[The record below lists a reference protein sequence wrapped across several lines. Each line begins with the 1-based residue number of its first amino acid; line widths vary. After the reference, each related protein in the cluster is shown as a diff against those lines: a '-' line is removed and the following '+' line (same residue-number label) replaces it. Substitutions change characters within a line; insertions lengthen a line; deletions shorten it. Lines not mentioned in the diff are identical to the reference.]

1 MTSPRISLRDL
12 APGKFHTVSKVRPVG
27 SLQARRQSTGSL
39 SFYWRYSQGTHSE
52 RVLIGIHD
60 PSSPPKQLEPT
71 RAGYSLDA
79 AIRAA
84 ETLALEHHNHR
95 DRGGRP
101 ALTAA
106 REEEAA
112 LQAEAEAR
120 AATAT
125 LKHLLLEYCDHL
137 KALGRQSHGNARSI
151 FQLHVIDAFPAVAA
165 KPAANITADEFA
177 DVMRRLNRAGKAR
190 TANKLRSYAR
200 AAYQVAMASRTK
212 PSIPERFKEFGIQV
226 NPVAQT
232 EPDETANRPD
242 KNPLALEEMR
252 AYWKLIKDL
261 PGFQGALLRLH
272 LLTGGQRI
280 EQLVRLRTADIKMDH
295 MVLYDGKGR
304 PGHGAREHWVPL
316 TKEVKT
322 ALRHCMP
329 KGVYALSTDGGETP
343 VAGTTLSGWAAAIA
357 SPKVHGFTAKRI
369 RSGVETA
376 LASAGVPRETRGHLQ
391 SHGIAGVQAR
401 HYDGHDYLEVKRDAL
416 ELLHKLLASRASNG
430 RGRPAGQATARPIGN
445 RQSGDKLI

>member
-1 MTSPRISLRDL
+1 MTPARTSLRDL
-12 APGKFHTVSKVRPVG
+12 APGKFHTVAKVRPVG
-27 SLQARRQSTGSL
+27 SLQARKQSNGSL
-39 SFYWRYSQGTHSE
+39 SFYWRYSLGTRSE
-52 RVLIGIHD
+52 RVHIGVHD
-60 PSSPPKQLEPT
+60 ASSPPKRLEPT
-71 RAGYSLDA
+71 RSGYSLEA

-84 ETLALEHHNHR
+84 EALALEHHKHR
-95 DRGGRP
+95 DQGGRP
-101 ALTAA
+101 ALRAA
-106 REEEAA
+106 QEIEAER
-112 LQAEAEAR
+112 QSEAEAR

-137 KALGRQSHGNARSI
+137 QALGRQSHANARSI
-151 FQLHVIDAFPAVAA
+151 FQLHVVDAFPAIAA
-165 KPAANITADEFA
+165 QPAASVTADEFA

-232 EPDETANRPD
+232 SPDETANKAD
-242 KNPLALEEMR
+242 KNPLTLSQMQT
-252 AYWKLIKDL
+252 YWKLIKDV
-261 PGFQGALLRLH
+261 PGLRGGLLQLH

-280 EQLVRLRTADIKMDH
+280 EQLVRLRTADIKKDH
-295 MVLYDGKGR
+295 IVLFDGKGR

-316 TKEVKT
+316 TKEAKA
-322 ALRHCMP
+322 ALRRCAP
-329 KGVYALSTDGGETP
+329 QGVYALSTDAGSTP

-357 SPKVHGFTAKRI
+357 RPKIDGFTAKRV

-376 LASAGVPRETRGHLQ
+376 LASAGIPRETRGHLQ

-401 HYDGHDYLEVKRDAL
+401 HYDGHDYLATKRNAL
-416 ELLHKLLASRASNG
+416 EVLFKLLAS
-430 RGRPAGQATARPIGN
+430 
-445 RQSGDKLI
+445 K